1 MGRPRLYDNDE
12 RKERKKEYDI
22 RYQNE
27 RYKIDSIYR
36 DLKKDIANNTY
47 LKSKEIRKSIR
58 ESINK
63 KN

>member
-27 RYKIDSIYR
+27 RYKIDSTYR

-58 ESINK
+58 DSIK

>member
-1 MGRPRLYDNDE
+1 MARPRIYSDDE

-27 RYKIDSIYR
+27 RYKIDSTYR

-58 ESINK
+58 DSIK